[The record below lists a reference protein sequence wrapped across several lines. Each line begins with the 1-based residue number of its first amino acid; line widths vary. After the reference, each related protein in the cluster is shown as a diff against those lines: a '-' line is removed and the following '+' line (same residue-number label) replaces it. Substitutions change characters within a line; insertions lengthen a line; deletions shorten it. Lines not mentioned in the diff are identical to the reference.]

1 MLIVV
6 RTQMKQAVWAI
17 VPMEESLNLRTE
29 ELQFDDELSVRQL
42 ASNGKTASSN
52 NTCLVMYT
60 LPG

>member
-42 ASNGKTASSN
+42 QTERLPHQTTHAS
-52 NTCLVMYT
+52 
-60 LPG
+60 